1 MTIKRY
7 GIDHINIDTD
17 LASSIAEPKARSMI
31 VAELDELRDLAN
43 SSDTLNISIAACV
56 QQIDNQIQYRN
67 TNGTFIDQLS
77 TVDHFRADW
86 QHTVSSEVKE
96 TFQRLAD
103 QLIPEYIPDG
113 RQTELNLGNAQI
125 NFAPRIIPADD
136 CMCDDS
142 TDNDED

>member
-86 QHTVSSEVKE
+86 QHTVSGEVKE

-103 QLIPEYIPDG
+103 QLIPEYVPDG
-113 RQTELNLGNAQI
+113 RQTELNLGNTQI